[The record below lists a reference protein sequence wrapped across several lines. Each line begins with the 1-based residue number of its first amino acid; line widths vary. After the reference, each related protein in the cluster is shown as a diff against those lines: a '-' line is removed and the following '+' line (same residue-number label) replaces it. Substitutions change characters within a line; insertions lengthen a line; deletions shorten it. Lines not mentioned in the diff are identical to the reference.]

1 MPELELQLIWSP
13 EAEADLLEIWR
24 WGAVRFS
31 PDTADGH
38 LRDIQRAALDLTVA
52 PLSGRS
58 RSDLRPG
65 LRSRV
70 VIRPSSFTESEADRS
85 MSSESSTGDGM
96 WPRSFRAKTTPIK
109 SLDAIASRRRVNR
122 DIGAW

>member
-1 MPELELQLIWSP
+1 MPEPKLQLIWSP

-38 LRDIQRAALDLTVA
+38 LRDIQRAARDLTDT
-52 PLSGRS
+52 PFSGRS
-58 RSDLRPG
+58 RDDLRPG

-70 VIRPSSFTESEADRS
+70 VYPTVVFYRVGSRSIDIVRVIDGRRNLAAIFPRPSE
-85 MSSESSTGDGM
+85 
-96 WPRSFRAKTTPIK
+96 
-109 SLDAIASRRRVNR
+109 VN
-122 DIGAW
+122 

>member
-38 LRDIQRAALDLTVA
+38 LRDIQRAALDLTGA

-58 RSDLRPG
+58 RNDLRPG

-70 VIRPSSFTESEADRS
+70 VYPTVVFYRVGSRSIDVVRVIDGRRNVAAIFPRENDAD
-85 MSSESSTGDGM
+85 
-96 WPRSFRAKTTPIK
+96 
-109 SLDAIASRRRVNR
+109 
-122 DIGAW
+122 